1 MIRLTSAAQAQRLA
15 SMLPA
20 VAAERMAAFEGT
32 DGRYNPEDHG
42 EIRVAEQGDS
52 LSQLLDEEA
61 QAAVLEGWSPFE
73 YVFVTVERGRRIFE
87 AVVPLGGDAVLVLIV
102 PDEPWLDPAL
112 RAILETEAVEEGGG
126 HVGT

>member
-15 SMLPA
+15 IMLPA
-20 VAAERMAAFEGT
+20 VAVERMVAFEGT
-32 DGRYNPEDHG
+32 DGRYDPQEHG
-42 EIRVAEQGDS
+42 EIRVAELGDS
-52 LSQLLDEEA
+52 LDLLLDEGA

-87 AVVPLGGDAVLVLIV
+87 AVVPLGGDAALVLIV

-112 RAILETEAVEEGGG
+112 RTILEAEAVEEGGG